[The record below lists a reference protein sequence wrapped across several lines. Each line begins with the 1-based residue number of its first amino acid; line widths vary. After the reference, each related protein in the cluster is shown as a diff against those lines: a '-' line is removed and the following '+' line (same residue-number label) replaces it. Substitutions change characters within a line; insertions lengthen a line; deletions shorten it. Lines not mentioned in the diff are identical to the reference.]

1 MIKTSEGY
9 FEVLVR
15 RIDSTIDKRKNKAD
29 DAMSRLHERH
39 G

>member
-15 RIDSTIDKRKNKAD
+15 RIDNTIDKRKNKD